1 MSLRLTYKPITD
13 IRSDVGHRC
22 KRAEF
27 QNEST
32 RKHFV
37 TKQDIAN
44 VRIKVKDQSVIRNR
58 DDAVSV
64 DMFVTELQKEVY
76 NPVLLYKRQH
86 DSSPCYPS
94 LPKESFLLAVQTE
107 FQKDCYQQY
116 ASKVLCVDATHGT
129 NAYGFKLITVMVA
142 DEFGQGKVWYM
153 ILHDIVRN
161 TTLIL

>member
-1 MSLRLTYKPITD
+1 M
-13 IRSDVGHRC
+13 GHRC

-44 VRIKVKDQSVIRNR
+44 VRRKVKDQSVIRNR
-58 DDAVSV
+58 EDAVSV
-64 DMFVTELQKEVY
+64 DMFVNELQKEPY

-86 DSSPCYPS
+86 ESSPSYPS
-94 LPKESFLLAVQTE
+94 LPKESFVLAMQTE
-107 FQKDCYQQY
+107 FQKDCYQRY

-129 NAYGFKLITVMVA
+129 NAYGFKLITVMVT
-142 DEFGQGKVWYM
+142 DEFGQGEV
-153 ILHDIVRN
+153 
-161 TTLIL
+161 